1 MNHMKPSNMFANI
14 TEEEFNRK
22 EAEKNLYKLELRQ
35 QIEAT
40 QQRKADE
47 KQKKM
52 MQDYNEE

>member
-47 KQKKM
+47 KQKKIM
-52 MQDYNEE
+52 